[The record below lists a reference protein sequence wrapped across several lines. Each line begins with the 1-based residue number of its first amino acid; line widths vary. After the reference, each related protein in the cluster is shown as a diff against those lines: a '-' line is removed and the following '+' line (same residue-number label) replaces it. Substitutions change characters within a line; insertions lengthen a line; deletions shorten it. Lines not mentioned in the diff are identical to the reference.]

1 MEDQYKEI
9 VLKDTL
15 DKEIKETN
23 VDDDDPRKFLE
34 ITI

>member
-23 VDDDDPRKFLE
+23 VDDDPRKFLE
-34 ITI
+34 TTI